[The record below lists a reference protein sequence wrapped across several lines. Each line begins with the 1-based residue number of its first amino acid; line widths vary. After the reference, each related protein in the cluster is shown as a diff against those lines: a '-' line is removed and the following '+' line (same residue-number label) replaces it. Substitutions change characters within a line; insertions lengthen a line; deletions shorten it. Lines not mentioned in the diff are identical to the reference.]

1 MTCWTSLALGSG
13 SSIPIVL
20 APTNLQEICES
31 VIEEV
36 SAAHPGKHLE
46 VIYEGNLAGNS
57 DSVKLGQV
65 VSNLVANA
73 IEHGAQREPVVLT
86 VWGEDDRMPVAVH
99 NEGAPITGATLENL
113 GNLLAGRRLE
123 ERGTSTRVKLGLFI
137 AREILAAHG
146 GTLHATSSPTT
157 GTTFTA
163 SWPRLI
169 FSQAS
174 PQRPSAL
181 CHRSPH
187 PRATRTHA
195 RLRGDARRP
204 QSYQWE

>member
-1 MTCWTSLALGSG
+1 MSALVTDLLNLTRTRLG

-20 APTNLQEICES
+20 APTNLRDVCES

-46 VIYEGNLAGNS
+46 VTYEGNLGGDW

-86 VWGEDDRMPVAVH
+86 VRGEDDRMSVAVH
-99 NEGAPITGATLENL
+99 NEGAPIAATTLENIR
-113 GNLLAGRRLE
+113 NPLAGRGLE
-123 ERGTSTRVKLGLFI
+123 ERGTSSRVKLGLFI

-146 GTLHATSSPTT
+146 GTLQATSSPST

-163 SWPRLI
+163 SWPRQM
-169 FSQAS
+169 SSGA
-174 PQRPSAL
+174 
-181 CHRSPH
+181 RSP
-187 PRATRTHA
+187 TT
-195 RLRGDARRP
+195 
-204 QSYQWE
+204 